1 MTNND
6 GTYDY
11 LKAERELIAKAAWQE
26 RINPED
32 ITVVKIYGY
41 DSYGILKGTVNI
53 DGDIIYIQ

>member
-1 MTNND
+1 MTNKD

-11 LKAERELIAKAAWQE
+11 LKAERELIAKAAQQE

-53 DGDIIYIQ
+53 DGDIIYIH